1 MIQGKENG
9 KTGKGNG
16 EGLWEKG
23 GLEWIQEKGKGNIGN
38 RKTGTGNRKRVK
50 RRFRRDIGKGKWD
63 IGHGMQAKDTQGHG
77 KGSWFRMH
85 IGKGKGKYRKQERN
99 MLKPKTN
106 PREKGEFRVEI
117 GNWKTGKRSVQSGNR
132 ELENWKKECL
142 ERIQGTGKWEKGEFR
157 VQGTGKWEKGEFRV
171 QGTAIT
177 PLERKSNPLKV

>member
-1 MIQGKENG
+1 MG
-9 KTGKGNG
+9 
-16 EGLWEKG
+16 
-23 GLEWIQEKGKGNIGN
+23 
-38 RKTGTGNRKRVK
+38 K
-50 RRFRRDIGKGKWD
+50 RRFRVDIGKGERDIQETEKREQEIGKGKGKRGGLEGYRKGKWDKWD

-157 VQGTGKWEKGEFRV
+157 ADLGNHNNTTGKE
-171 QGTAIT
+171 I
-177 PLERKSNPLKV
+177 

>member
-1 MIQGKENG
+1 MIQGKESG

-16 EGLWEKG
+16 KGLWEKG

-38 RKTGTGNRKRVK
+38 RKTGTGNRKRKRVK

-85 IGKGKGKYRKQERN
+85 IGKGKGKYRTQKRN

-106 PREKGEFRVEI
+106 PLEKGEFRVEI
-117 GNWKTGKRSVQSGNR
+117 GNWKMGERRVQSGNR
-132 ELENWKKECL
+132 ELE
-142 ERIQGTGKWEKGEFR
+142 KGEFR
-157 VQGTGKWEKGEFRV
+157 ADLGNRKMGERRVQSLGNWKMGERRVQSLGNSNNTTGKE
-171 QGTAIT
+171 I
-177 PLERKSNPLKV
+177 

>member
-16 EGLWEKG
+16 KGLWGKG
-23 GLEWIQEKGKGNIGN
+23 CLEWIQEKGKGNIGN
-38 RKTGTGNRKRVK
+38 RNTGTGNRKGKREK

-117 GNWKTGKRSVQSGNR
+117 GNWK
-132 ELENWKKECL
+132 KESL

-171 QGTAIT
+171 QGKAIT

>member
-1 MIQGKENG
+1 MIQGKGNG

-77 KGSWFRMH
+77 KGLWFRMH

-117 GNWKTGKRSVQSGNR
+117 GNWKTGKRSVQSGSREPENGRKESLESR
-132 ELENWKKECL
+132 ELENGRKESL
-142 ERIQGTGKWEKGEFR
+142 EFR
-157 VQGTGKWEKGEFRV
+157 EQ
-171 QGTAIT
+171 Q
-177 PLERKSNPLKV
+177 